1 MFKTGLRKS
10 TGKMIAAAAIAGM
23 AASANA
29 AVMTYDMRIASAT
42 GAGQVTDSK
51 TYTLAPGGASVGDV
65 ITLNL
70 YTVLASTDATQ
81 TNDGFL
87 TGEGSFKSGAAGTIQ
102 GTLRGDVSGTPTTT
116 NNVSPFNAAT
126 STSGIKTDLDGDGDL
141 DVGTNVTSGSLSP
154 APWFRAQTSGL
165 TQTGASAVSGNLE
178 FLIGTTTFTV
188 TDASGGISGINF
200 QPRIRTDGGPT
211 GPRLQKFTVDG
222 IQYSV
227 NDAGTGSATVGTT
240 STATTGALT
249 VGSPVSVVPAPEPA
263 SIGLLGVAAAAL
275 LRRRK

>member
-29 AVMTYDMRIASAT
+29 ALMTYDMRIASAT

-51 TYTLAPGGASVGDV
+51 TYTLAAGGASVGDV

-70 YTVLASTDATQ
+70 YTVLASANATQ
-81 TNDGFL
+81 TDDGFL

-102 GTLRGDVSGTPTTT
+102 GNLRGDVLGTPSKT
-116 NNVSPFNAAT
+116 NNVSPFDAAT
-126 STSGIKTDLDGDGDL
+126 STSGVKTDLDADGDL
-141 DVGTNVTSGSLSP
+141 DVGTNVTSGALSP
-154 APWFRAQTSGL
+154 QPWFRAQTSGV
-165 TQTGASAVSGNLE
+165 TQAGTLNVSGNLE

-188 TDASGGISGINF
+188 TDASGGISNINF

-222 IQYSV
+222 VQYSV
-227 NDAGTGSATVGTT
+227 NDAGVGSATVATT
-240 STATTGALT
+240 STATTGALA